1 MAVIE
6 AAIEILAF
14 SVVISLASAVSRRL
28 LLKEEDLKRM
38 QEAAQ
43 YRREMM
49 KAMKA
54 GDKKA
59 LQRLEKRKDY
69 IQKIEAQTAVKNL
82 ATMAIS
88 LAIFFS
94 FFTWATNYYGALE
107 IMRMPDGLDIP
118 FISNGGKI
126 FFYGWYI
133 LTVMAMGLP
142 INKFINPRQ
151 PSLFGGGEVAETRPK
166 VKKQEARQG

>member
-1 MAVIE
+1 MPLID
-6 AAIEILAF
+6 AALQILGF
-14 SVVISLASAVSRRL
+14 SIVISLASALARRV
-28 LLKEEDLKRM
+28 LLKEEDLRKM

-59 LQRLEKRKDY
+59 IQKLEKRKDY

-88 LAIFFS
+88 IAIFFS
-94 FFTWATNYYGALE
+94 FYMWATNYYGAAE
-107 IMRMPDGLDIP
+107 IMSMPPGLDIP

-133 LTVMAMGLP
+133 LTVMSVGLP

-151 PSLFGGGEVAETRPK
+151 PSLFGGGEVAETKPK
-166 VKKQEARQG
+166 VKKQEARKD